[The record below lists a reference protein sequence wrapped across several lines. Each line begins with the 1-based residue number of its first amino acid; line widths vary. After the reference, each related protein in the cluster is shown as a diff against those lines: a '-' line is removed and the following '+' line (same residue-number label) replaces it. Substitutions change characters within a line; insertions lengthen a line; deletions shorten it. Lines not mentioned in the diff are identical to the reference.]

1 MKNFFSKDSVLR
13 VISIIVAVLIW
24 SYIIIVIDPSV
35 DIVIRDIPIKYINQ
49 NSLAEQG
56 LCLRSSG
63 KSTVE
68 LKVRGSRK
76 KIASIDNKNVY
87 ATVDLSNITKLG
99 SFSLPIGI
107 SIPYDYSEI
116 VSKKPYNADVT
127 IDRVAETEKSI
138 NIITS
143 GSVASGCIAGP
154 ATADVGTV
162 VLRGA
167 ASVLD
172 EIGGVGASI
181 DYGGRSADISD
192 TVKLYFT
199 DKGGKKLDPESSSVY
214 SEVKMYA
221 DGKEITEAEISCSVF
236 KLKTVPVKVTYSE
249 NDDSKEDYKI
259 SVQPSNVTVYG
270 TAEALEDVSEI
281 MTAPVNFGELS
292 EKGTVTVA
300 VVIPENISLRDGI
313 TEVTVKAAHN

>member
-35 DIVIRDIPIKYINQ
+35 DIVIRDIPIKYINR

-56 LCLRSSG
+56 LCLRDSG

-87 ATVDLSNITKLG
+87 ATVDLSNITKPG

-127 IDRVAETEKSI
+127 VDKVAETEKSI
-138 NIITS
+138 NITTS

-154 ATADVGTV
+154 ATANVGTV

-167 ASVLD
+167 VSVLD

-199 DKGGKKLDPESSSVY
+199 DKSGKKLEPESSVY

-221 DGKEITEAEISCSVF
+221 DGKEITEAELSCSVF
-236 KLKTVPVKVTYSE
+236 KLKTVPVKVAYSE
-249 NDDSKEDYKI
+249 NDESKAEYKI
-259 SVQPSNVTVYG
+259 SVQPSNLTVYG
-270 TAEALEDVSEI
+270 TAEELEGVSEI
-281 MTAPVNFGELS
+281 MTVPVNFGELS
-292 EKGTVTVA
+292 EKGTVTAA